1 MWIKGISVNFWML
14 LRIIPT
20 EQNNIINKAFMGFA
34 LSNANN
40 KNKTINDTLKTWE
53 WQTLKA

>member
-1 MWIKGISVNFWML
+1 ML
-14 LRIIPT
+14 LSIVST

-53 WQTLKA
+53 WQTQKA